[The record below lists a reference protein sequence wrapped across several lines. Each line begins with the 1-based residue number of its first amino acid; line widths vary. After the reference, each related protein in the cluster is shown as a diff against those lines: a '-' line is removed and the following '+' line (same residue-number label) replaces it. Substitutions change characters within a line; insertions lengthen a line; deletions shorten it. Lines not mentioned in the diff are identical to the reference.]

1 MQFISKIY
9 RHNFENQ
16 VLWCYFLSMNIIS
29 GTARNIELTVPAG
42 LEVRPTSGRARKA
55 LFDSLG
61 SFQGLGVLD
70 LCSGS
75 GALALE
81 AASRGASRAFMV
93 ELSQL
98 HCKIISENI
107 AKVTKAGVTTAFDVI
122 NSDILD
128 VKRYLNA
135 VYACNIIF
143 ADPPYAI
150 SAKLFTELFKN
161 EDFLCAASG
170 CTVIWEL
177 PDTPGTTEF
186 FIDNPAFS
194 DFALRRFASTVFLKG
209 YVK

>member
-1 MQFISKIY
+1 
-9 RHNFENQ
+9 
-16 VLWCYFLSMNIIS
+16 MNIIS

-61 SFQGLGVLD
+61 SFSGAGVLD

-81 AASRGASRAFMV
+81 SASRGADRAFMIEHSPV
-93 ELSQL
+93 
-98 HCKIISENI
+98 HCRIIKENI
-107 AKVTKAGVTTAFDVI
+107 QKVLRAGVKCSFEVV
-122 NSDILD
+122 NCSILD
-128 VKRYLNA
+128 TSRYLDA
-135 VYACNIIF
+135 VYSSNIIF

-150 SAKLFTELFKN
+150 SAELFSELFRN

-170 CTVIWEL
+170 CLVIWEL
-177 PDTPGTTEF
+177 PDTPGTIGN

-194 DFALRRFASTVFLKG
+194 DFELRRFATTTFLKG
-209 YVK
+209 VVK

>member
-1 MQFISKIY
+1 
-9 RHNFENQ
+9 
-16 VLWCYFLSMNIIS
+16 MNIIS

-81 AASRGASRAFMV
+81 AASRGAERAYLV
-93 ELSQL
+93 ELSSL
-98 HCKIISENI
+98 HCKIISGNI
-107 AKVTKAGVTTAFDVI
+107 AKVKKAGVTTDCNVI
-122 NSDILD
+122 NCD
-128 VKRYLNA
+128 VLNVSRYLDA
-135 VYACNIIF
+135 VYASNIIF

-150 SAKLFTELFKN
+150 SAQLFTELFKN
-161 EDFLCAASG
+161 EAFLCASSG

-177 PDTPGTTEF
+177 PDTPGTTEY

-194 DFALRRFASTVFLKG
+194 DFALRRFASTTFLKG

>member
-1 MQFISKIY
+1 
-9 RHNFENQ
+9 
-16 VLWCYFLSMNIIS
+16 MNIIS
-29 GTARNIELTVPAG
+29 GTARNIELAVPAG

-61 SFQGLGVLD
+61 SFAGAGVLD

-81 AASRGASRAFMV
+81 SASRGAENCFMV

-98 HCKIISENI
+98 HCKIIRENI
-107 AKVTKAGVTTAFDVI
+107 AKVQKAGVKSSFELF
-122 NSDILD
+122 NCSILD
-128 VKRYLNA
+128 THKYLDA
-135 VYACNIIF
+135 VYSSNIIF

-150 SAKLFTELFKN
+150 SAELFSALFKK

-170 CTVIWEL
+170 CLVIWEL
-177 PDTPGTTEF
+177 PDTPGTTGE

-194 DFALRRFASTVFLKG
+194 DFELRKFASTTFLKG
-209 YVK
+209 VIK

>member
-1 MQFISKIY
+1 MQFICIKITMILY
-9 RHNFENQ
+9 KNVNK
-16 VLWCYFLSMNIIS
+16 CYFKIMNIIS

-61 SFQGLGVLD
+61 SFNGVGVLD

-81 AASRGASRAFMV
+81 SASRGASHAFMI
-93 ELSQL
+93 ELSSL
-98 HCKIISENI
+98 HCKIIKENI
-107 AKVTKAGVTTAFDVI
+107 AKVKKAGVNASLEVI
-122 NSDILD
+122 NCDILD
-128 VKRYLNA
+128 TRRYLDA
-135 VYACNIIF
+135 VYSCNLIF

-150 SAKLFTELFKN
+150 SSELFSSLFKKD
-161 EDFLCAASG
+161 DFLCAASG

-177 PDTPGTTEF
+177 PDTPGTIGD

-194 DFALRRFASTVFLKG
+194 DFELRKFASTTFLKG
-209 YVK
+209 VVK